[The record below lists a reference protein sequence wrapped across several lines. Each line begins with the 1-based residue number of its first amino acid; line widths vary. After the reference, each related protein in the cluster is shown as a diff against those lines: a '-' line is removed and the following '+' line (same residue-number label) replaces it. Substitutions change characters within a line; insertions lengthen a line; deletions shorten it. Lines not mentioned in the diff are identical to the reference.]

1 MTIELEWKDPPPSAR
16 RGRQPIDVEPF
27 KIALRQRPRKWA
39 LIDEDRSTGA
49 AAAWR
54 KRLGEGFEVAQA
66 PNVADPKHRDIYARH
81 IPSSNGAKP

>member
-16 RGRQPIDVEPF
+16 RGRQPIDAEPF
-27 KIALRQRPRKWA
+27 KIALRQ
-39 LIDEDRSTGA
+39 
-49 AAAWR
+49 
-54 KRLGEGFEVAQA
+54 RLGEGFEVAQA